1 MTHTSGIEN
10 QNPSEQVTP
19 TNTDSTNI
27 ANRMVAT
34 TTANTPARTQTAQ
47 QRMTN
52 FFTGR
57 PPDVHNNPGN
67 PSPILKKGTAEVGYL
82 LFPWKKFTKK
92 VNLYN

>member
-1 MTHTSGIEN
+1 MTQTSGTGN

-19 TNTDSTNI
+19 TNTDSTNT
-27 ANRMVAT
+27 ANPTAAT
-34 TTANTPARTQTAQ
+34 MTANTQARTQTTQ

-67 PSPILKKGTAEVGYL
+67 PSPI
-82 LFPWKKFTKK
+82 
-92 VNLYN
+92 